1 MSNPRRLNYHHNY
14 RGNARNGRNP
24 NHQQQQQQQ
33 QQPNNTQQTYFYPYS
48 SGPQDGG
55 FDTSAWGNYTN
66 YYPIQIENNMNP
78 NGINNNA
85 PPRDNQ
91 RLRTNQQGNH
101 QNNQGRKPSNS
112 AVISCEEY
120 LTEGQVLQ
128 DIATKKTIRGILRIN
143 AKQYTDAFISDPDGG
158 TDFYIDNVR
167 ERNRALNLDE
177 VAAEIKPKREWKI
190 LPECSYLVERSIQ
203 ALRNGQISDD
213 KLIEDNQQ
221 QQQQNPSNRRD
232 NKRETINTLN
242 RDNITLTDDIINKIS
257 NEYFQRTVKVVYLF
271 RRRHAMKAAGL
282 LRKMPDNNPNFALFS
297 PMDSRIPRLM
307 IPMNNCPLDFKDR
320 PNDYEK
326 SLFVAKIVEIPAD
339 KKFAR
344 GELMESLGDADTLE
358 AQSKAILMENDI
370 RDEEFNDE
378 IIKCLPLEQ
387 DNWNIPDEE
396 FSKRLDLRNK
406 CIFTI
411 DPATARDL
419 DDALSCERL
428 ENGHYQ
434 IGVHIADVS
443 YFVQEQTPL
452 DNEAAQRTTSVY
464 LVERVIPMLPRLLCD
479 RLCSLNP
486 NEDRLTY
493 SVIWTMDEK
502 GNILDEKFTRSII
515 RSCVKLSY
523 EHAQDIIDQ
532 PNKEFK
538 IEDFPI
544 IQNNFSI
551 NDIKQIVLDLYE
563 ISKILRSKRIGALTL
578 NQPKLQYQIKNDNK
592 MPLSFSIYQQKES
605 NRLVEEYMLLANM
618 QVARKLCLTESI
630 HDKVILRRHPPPNST
645 ALQNTIKILKSVG
658 IEIDGKSSDDIAK
671 VIRNIDNESTK
682 KLLIH
687 LLAKSMQLAIYCC
700 TSCVPDNNYS
710 HFALNVDFYTHFT
723 SPIRRYPDILVH
735 RLLGAVLNY
744 NDNLYQAPRALE
756 QIAQL
761 CNEKKISAKT
771 CSERSAELYLAVLV
785 REYGT
790 ISDEAVIVGV
800 KDECLDIYLFR
811 IGVPLRVGINNLPLD
826 HPRTDYKKMS
836 NDQTAELTIY
846 WKENDPPQT
855 IKQILKPFNLI
866 NVDIMSEFDI
876 NMKKL
881 KLTAQLRHP
890 NAEKLTTLAN
900 LCTSTLP
907 ENPIAIQQRQDF
919 DPYSEY

>member
-1 MSNPRRLNYHHNY
+1 MSNPRQLNYHQNNNRGNSRNNRNTNY
-14 RGNARNGRNP
+14 R
-24 NHQQQQQQQ
+24 QQQ
-33 QQPNNTQQTYFYPYS
+33 QQPNNNQQMNFNS
-48 SGPQDGG
+48 FLSGPQDGG
-55 FDTSAWGNYTN
+55 FDTSAWENYTN
-66 YYPIQIENNMNP
+66 YYPIQIENNA
-78 NGINNNA
+78 NNNNIHS
-85 PPRDNQ
+85 RGTQ
-91 RLRTNQQGNH
+91 RLRTNQQANH
-101 QNNQGRKPSNS
+101 QNNQGKQAGYSSVVP
-112 AVISCEEY
+112 CDDY
-120 LTEGQVLQ
+120 LNEGQVLQ
-128 DIATKKTIRGILRIN
+128 DIITKKTIRGILRIN

-190 LPECSYLVERSIQ
+190 LPECSYLVERYIR
-203 ALRNGQISDD
+203 ALRNGQMPDD
-213 KLIEDNQQ
+213 NLNEDNQQ
-221 QQQQNPSNRRD
+221 QQNLSLKRD

-242 RDNITLTDDIINKIS
+242 RDNITLTDDIINKIP

-271 RRRHAMKAAGL
+271 RRRHSMKTAGL

-326 SLFVAKIVEIPAD
+326 SLFVAKIVEIPPD

-344 GELMESLGDADTLE
+344 GLGDADTLE

-428 ENGHYQ
+428 ENGHYR

-493 SVIWTMDEK
+493 SVIWIMDEK
-502 GNILDEKFTRSII
+502 GNILEEQFARSVI

-523 EHAQDIIDQ
+523 EHAQDIIDH

-538 IEDFPI
+538 TEDFPTI
-544 IQNNFSI
+544 TNNYSV
-551 NDIKQIVLDLYE
+551 NDIKEIVLYLYE
-563 ISKILRSKRIGALTL
+563 ISKILRSKRSGALTL
-578 NQPKLQYQIKNDNK
+578 NQPKLQYQIKPDSK

-605 NRLVEEYMLLANM
+605 HRLVEEYMLLANM
-618 QVARKLCLTESI
+618 QVARKLFSTESI

-645 ALQNTIKILKSVG
+645 ALQNAIKILKSVG
-658 IEIDGKSSDDIAK
+658 IDIEGNSSDDIAK
-671 VIRNIDNESTK
+671 AIRNIENESTK

-687 LLAKSMQLAIYCC
+687 LLAKSMQLAVYCC
-700 TSCVPDNNYS
+700 ASCVPDNNYS

-761 CNEKKISAKT
+761 CNEKKLSAKT
-771 CSERSAELYLAVLV
+771 CSERSAELYLAVLI

-800 KDECLDIYLFR
+800 KDESLDIYLFR

-836 NDQTAELTIY
+836 NNQTAELTIY

-855 IKQILKPFNLI
+855 IKQILKPFDVI
-866 NVDIMSEFDI
+866 NVDIMSEFDL

-890 NAEKLTTLAN
+890 NAEKITTLVN

-907 ENPIAIQQRQDF
+907 DNMIAIQQRQDF